1 MESSQTDYNKL
12 VTETNR
18 LLKEKFEANNSDIK
32 NFIDRKTEDMRYKI
46 LEERRKLDTL
56 VEGRCQAY
64 TIEIERKLLARLK
77 DILGENQTLKEEI
90 LSKMEKSK
98 DAQAEVAQSMS
109 GERLQFDTKLAAKE
123 QVIKEWA
130 ARQLGENYADYD
142 RLLTAKML
150 DQDVKMKQEM
160 AKFKAN
166 WTEQMKGEAKV
177 GGHGVGGDPL
187 NDLTLREAV
196 DNMGMG
202 LKADL
207 LSLFE
212 DDRKMKNIRF
222 QEVFHLI
229 DSNKQLLNEHIA

>member
-77 DILGENQTLKEEI
+77 DILAENQTLKEEI

-150 DQDVKMKQEM
+150 D
-160 AKFKAN
+160 
-166 WTEQMKGEAKV
+166 
-177 GGHGVGGDPL
+177 
-187 NDLTLREAV
+187 
-196 DNMGMG
+196 
-202 LKADL
+202 
-207 LSLFE
+207 
-212 DDRKMKNIRF
+212 
-222 QEVFHLI
+222 
-229 DSNKQLLNEHIA
+229 

>member
-1 MESSQTDYNKL
+1 L

-77 DILGENQTLKEEI
+77 DILAENQTLKEEI

-98 DAQAEVAQSMS
+98 DAQAEVAQSIS

-150 DQDVKMKQEM
+150 D
-160 AKFKAN
+160 
-166 WTEQMKGEAKV
+166 
-177 GGHGVGGDPL
+177 
-187 NDLTLREAV
+187 
-196 DNMGMG
+196 
-202 LKADL
+202 
-207 LSLFE
+207 
-212 DDRKMKNIRF
+212 
-222 QEVFHLI
+222 
-229 DSNKQLLNEHIA
+229 

>member
-1 MESSQTDYNKL
+1 M

-77 DILGENQTLKEEI
+77 DILAENQTLKEEI

-98 DAQAEVAQSMS
+98 DSQAEVAQSMS

-130 ARQLGENYADYD
+130 AR
-142 RLLTAKML
+142 
-150 DQDVKMKQEM
+150 
-160 AKFKAN
+160 
-166 WTEQMKGEAKV
+166 
-177 GGHGVGGDPL
+177 
-187 NDLTLREAV
+187 
-196 DNMGMG
+196 
-202 LKADL
+202 
-207 LSLFE
+207 
-212 DDRKMKNIRF
+212 
-222 QEVFHLI
+222 
-229 DSNKQLLNEHIA
+229 

>member
-1 MESSQTDYNKL
+1 L

-77 DILGENQTLKEEI
+77 DILAENQTLKEEI

-150 DQDVKMKQEM
+150 DQDVKMK
-160 AKFKAN
+160 
-166 WTEQMKGEAKV
+166 
-177 GGHGVGGDPL
+177 
-187 NDLTLREAV
+187 
-196 DNMGMG
+196 
-202 LKADL
+202 
-207 LSLFE
+207 
-212 DDRKMKNIRF
+212 
-222 QEVFHLI
+222 
-229 DSNKQLLNEHIA
+229 